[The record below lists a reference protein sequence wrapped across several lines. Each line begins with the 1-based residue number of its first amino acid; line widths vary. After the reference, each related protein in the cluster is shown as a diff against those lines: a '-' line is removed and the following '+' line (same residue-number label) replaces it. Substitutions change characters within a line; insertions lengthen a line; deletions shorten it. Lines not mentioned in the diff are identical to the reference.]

1 MHCKSINLH
10 LFTGSIEMKDVQDD
24 GKEVFEIHSPQ
35 QQTQMSHPVLHPGLS
50 RPLQQAVV
58 HQSNN
63 QRQPPPNSMH
73 SGKES
78 RPSVI
83 ESSQPHIIECT

>member
-1 MHCKSINLH
+1 MLNVWNL
-10 LFTGSIEMKDVQDD
+10 GSMDMKEHDD
-24 GKEVFEIHSPQ
+24 AKEPYELHGN
-35 QQTQMSHPVLHPGLS
+35 QQTQISHPVLHPGLS
-50 RPLQQAVV
+50 RPLAQPV

-63 QRQPPPNSMH
+63 PRPPPQTQLH
-73 SGKES
+73 PGKET